1 MENTVEREYKWKA
14 DDTRIAAVL
23 EWASARSNGQSRT
36 IRMRSRYYDT
46 ADRLLAR
53 QGVGLRLRQ
62 ENDQSVCCMKIRGKA
77 ADDNA
82 DCGLRQRAEYQC
94 NALTITEGLALLP
107 TEGAPVAL
115 CREAAAA
122 PLELICEVDFTRC
135 AILIQ
140 HDNTVCEMAC
150 DRGEMRREDRRAPLC
165 EIELEFVAGDE
176 AVFHQI
182 AAKLAGKLSL
192 VPEPES
198 KLARASQL

>member
-14 DDTRIAAVL
+14 DESRIAAVL

-36 IRMRSRYYDT
+36 IQMRSRYYDT
-46 ADRLLAR
+46 ANGLLVN
-53 QGVGLRLRQ
+53 QGIGLRLRQ
-62 ENDQSVCCMKIRGKA
+62 ENEQSVCCMKIRGNA

-82 DCGLRQRAEYQC
+82 DCGLRKRSEYQC
-94 NALTITEGLALLP
+94 NATTIAEGLALLP
-107 TEGAPVAL
+107 TQGAPVAI
-115 CREAAAA
+115 CQEAAAA
-122 PLELICEVDFTRC
+122 PLELICEVDFTRY

-140 HDNTVCEMAC
+140 REDTVCEIAC

-176 AVFHQI
+176 AIFHQI
-182 AAKLAGKLSL
+182 AATLAEQLSL
-192 VPEPES
+192 VPEAQS